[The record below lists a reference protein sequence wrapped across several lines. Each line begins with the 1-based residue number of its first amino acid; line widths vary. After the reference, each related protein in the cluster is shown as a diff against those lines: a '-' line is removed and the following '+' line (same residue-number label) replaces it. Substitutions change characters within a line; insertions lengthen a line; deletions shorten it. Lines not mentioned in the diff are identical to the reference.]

1 MSQFIIPIDSTKEAQ
16 IGWDP
21 PLQTYYGRVY
31 KLDENGEPVDVEIVD
46 DEEKDGNI
54 LWVGTSIGEIRTVE
68 QLEILLEDH
77 VKIPR
82 NIVIQLEV
90 PQEGE
95 KRSSSD
101 ARSLGNR
108 LRGRSI
114 WRQ

>member
-1 MSQFIIPIDSTKEAQ
+1 MSQFIIPIDGTKEAQ

-31 KLDENGEPVDVEIVD
+31 KLDENGEAVDIEIVD
-46 DEEKDGNI
+46 GEEKDGNI
-54 LWVGTSIGEIRTVE
+54 LWVGTSHGEIRTVE
-68 QLEILLEDH
+68 QLEILLKDH
-77 VKIPR
+77 LAIPR

-90 PQEGE
+90 PQQGE
-95 KRSSSD
+95 NRFSSD

-114 WRQ
+114 WR

>member
-1 MSQFIIPIDSTKEAQ
+1 MSQFIIPIDGNKEAQ

-21 PLQTYYGRVY
+21 GLKTYYGRVY
-31 KLDENGEPVDVEIVD
+31 STGEPVDS
-46 DEEKDGNI
+46 EEKDGNI
-54 LWVGTSIGEIRTVE
+54 LWVGTSLGEIRTVE
-68 QLEILLEDH
+68 QLEILLKDH

-95 KRSSSD
+95 SRSSSD

-108 LRGRSI
+108 LLGRSI
-114 WRQ
+114 WR